1 MDYLTESAQE
11 TKALGQKIGINL
23 GPGTTI
29 ALFGD
34 LGGGKTTLLQGL
46 AQGLGIKERILSP
59 TFIVSRD
66 YPLKSGGRFYHFDW
80 YRLENDNQVRALGI
94 TDLFDKNN
102 IIAIEW
108 ADRARSLL
116 PKKRIEVYFG
126 YEKREN
132 ERKITVIERT

>member
-11 TKALGQKIGINL
+11 TKALGRKIGLNL
-23 GPGTTI
+23 SPGAVI

-34 LGGGKTTLLQGL
+34 LGGGKTTFLQGL
-46 AQGLGIKERILSP
+46 AQGLSIKERILSP
-59 TFIVSRD
+59 TFIVSRN

-108 ADRARSLL
+108 ADRARGLL
-116 PKKRIEVYFG
+116 PKKRIEVYFKQG
-126 YEKREN
+126 KKDNQRE
-132 ERKITVIERT
+132 ITVIEK